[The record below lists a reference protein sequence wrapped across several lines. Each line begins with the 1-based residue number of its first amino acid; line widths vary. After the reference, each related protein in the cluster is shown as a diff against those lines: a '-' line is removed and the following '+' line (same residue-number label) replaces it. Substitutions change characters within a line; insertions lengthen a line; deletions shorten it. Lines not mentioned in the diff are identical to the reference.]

1 MGILSNT
8 VSICQFRVVGDIPAT
23 DTFEWASTN
32 LSRLGFTSIDHSVA
46 ELSAGWVHVDD
57 HRENSFAVPAAFWR
71 DHYLVFTLRQDKRS
85 IPTVLLRSHLQ
96 LEEREFLAANPGY
109 TKVPKQKKEE
119 LRDAVRTKLLARVLP
134 VPSTYD
140 AVWETG
146 SNILTLATVG
156 SKAVEQFET
165 LFKKTFEGLRL
176 VVIHPYSRAERLLLP
191 ETLAQL
197 AKANKANSDAV
208 LDLIKSNRWLGWDFL
223 LWLMYR
229 TMNESSEYRVSQP
242 GPASPNE
249 AFVAYL
255 NDRMVLGVSGENGV
269 QKFTAS
275 GPMEQFAEVRTA
287 LKSGKLINEA
297 TLYLE
302 RGELMWKMT
311 LKGEQFQFTSF
322 RSPQVKEEKDN
333 TVDAV
338 GEREAL
344 FYERMYVLELGL
356 QLFDSLYLAFLELR
370 LGSEWEDEL
379 KKINSWLSE
388 F

>member
-8 VSICQFRVVGDIPAT
+8 VSICQFMVVGNVPASEV
-23 DTFEWASTN
+23 FEWASTN
-32 LSRLGFTSIDHSVA
+32 LARVGFTPIDHSVA

-85 IPTVLLRSHLQ
+85 IPTVLLRSNLQ

-119 LRDAVRTKLLARVLP
+119 LREAVRTKLLARVLP

-140 AVWETG
+140 AVWDTD

-223 LWLMYR
+223 LWMMYR

-242 GPASPNE
+242 GPAVVDES
-249 AFVAYL
+249 FVAYL

-302 RGELMWKMT
+302 RGELSWKMT
-311 LKGEQFQFTSF
+311 LKGEQFQFASF

-338 GEREAL
+338 SEREAL

-370 LGSEWEDEL
+370 LGSEWDAEL
-379 KKINSWLSE
+379 KKINSWLDES
-388 F
+388 